1 VGGIATLRKEPGPQ
15 VPAHAPSGTTGLNSH
30 PRIAMLKIMDL
41 STSGLVAQRIRMTA
55 IASNLANITSTR
67 NEFGELK
74 PYDPRFVK
82 FQTDNTIGPN
92 GSAGVFVREVARDE
106 LPPIRKYVPNHPDA
120 DEQGF
125 INLPRINLVTEF
137 TDAIEAGR
145 SYEANLGAMD
155 VTKSMMNQT
164 LRIIT

>member
-1 VGGIATLRKEPGPQ
+1 MLKILDL
-15 VPAHAPSGTTGLNSH
+15 STTGL
-30 PRIAMLKIMDL
+30 I
-41 STSGLVAQRIRMTA
+41 AQRVRMTT
-55 IASNLANITSTR
+55 IASNMANITSTR

-74 PYDPRFVK
+74 PYEPRYVK
-82 FQTDNTIGPN
+82 FQADNTVGPN

-106 LPPIRKYVPNHPDA
+106 LPPIRKYMPTHPDA